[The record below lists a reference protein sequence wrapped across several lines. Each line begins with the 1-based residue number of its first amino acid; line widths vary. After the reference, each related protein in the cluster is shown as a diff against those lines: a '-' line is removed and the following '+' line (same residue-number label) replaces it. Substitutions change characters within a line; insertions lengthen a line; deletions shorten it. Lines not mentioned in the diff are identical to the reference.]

1 MRLRLALALS
11 AFPVA
16 LASYLV
22 GCSSELPIEDLCGWI
37 GDENNCYRKFAEQI
51 GSTCGTPGQNSAKK
65 GYFYTRDKLDV
76 CVLESGGQVVFDP
89 PLEIGQFPV
98 TTASFAFL
106 DDQANVC
113 GGAAIAPDGALAI
126 TISSV
131 PPVPDGGTC
140 EKVESGGGGAGGAG
154 GTGGTG
160 GAGGGGTGGAPPG
173 SVVCGG
179 TFSAK
184 PVTERELFDTTC
196 PSGETHHF
204 NRLQLSK
211 CPEYDQLLPRAE
223 LESNPGSIGIDGF
236 VRFRIYYP
244 PTTDSGTPPK
254 DPKKPLADL
263 NPNVVEYFNCVIPGA
278 AATCSNGVQDG
289 NEADIDCGAL
299 CPTKCIVGQRCQIN
313 LDCRSQVCGLVGG
326 FRQCL
331 ANPNC
336 TNMMKDPDEGDEDCG
351 AICDKLCE
359 ATKGCNSDDD
369 CVSGTVCA
377 NKVCTAPMP

>member
-11 AFPVA
+11 ALPFA

-37 GDENNCYRKFAEQI
+37 GDENNCYRKFAEQV
-51 GSTCGTPGQNSAKK
+51 GSTCGTPGQNSAKA

-76 CVLESGGQVVFDP
+76 CVLETGGQVVFDP
-89 PLEIGQFPV
+89 PLEIAQFPV

-113 GGAAIAPDGALAI
+113 GGAAIAPDGAMAI
-126 TISSV
+126 SISSV
-131 PPVPDGGTC
+131 PPVPDGGAC
-140 EKVESGGGGAGGAG
+140 EKVDGGAGGAGGAGGGGAGGA
-154 GTGGTG
+154 
-160 GAGGGGTGGAPPG
+160 PPG
-173 SVVCGG
+173 SVLCGG

-223 LESNPGSIGIDGF
+223 FESNPGSIGIDGF
-236 VRFRIYYP
+236 VKFRIFYP
-244 PTTDSGTPPK
+244 PTLGA
-254 DPKKPLADL
+254 LAES
-263 NPNVVEYFNCVIPGA
+263 NPQVVEYFNCIIPGA
-278 AATCSNGVQDG
+278 AATCANGVLDG
-289 NEADIDCGAL
+289 NEADVDCGAL

-336 TNMMKDPDEGDEDCG
+336 TNMAKDPGEGDVDCG
-351 AICDKLCE
+351 AICDKTCDIGKTCSADE
-359 ATKGCNSDDD
+359 DCSTNMCINGVCDDGI
-369 CVSGTVCA
+369 SGDA
-377 NKVCTAPMP
+377 GAP